1 MVFLSLLL
9 SLASCE
15 LLFSSLHGRENIHDE
30 QAQVFNTHGLQRSI
44 GEVDAGFGWK
54 GLPRWND
61 GEEEVVEVLVM
72 YGFGS
77 PPPTKTLAA
86 MPQSNGGKL
95 FAKEEGTCAYR
106 WSLNAFE
113 AGDEVWFAFYPRT
126 EDAWLAA
133 MYDKVTVK
141 SAEDFEAVGPENLL
155 PVRGFTGDA
164 YGTEA
169 WVSGELTSGDSYDID
184 RITTSEEYFL
194 ILQFDLP
201 DKVWCT
207 EALLTLTPLTAGTT
221 GTGSANAV
229 SIVNIDQYSDYNVFD
244 YFDFTHESTFNFT
257 DAETGS
263 ADITEAVNAAIL
275 LGSDTLAIRA
285 ATLGEGDTFNYDG
298 EALTISYEK

>member
-1 MVFLSLLL
+1 
-9 SLASCE
+9 
-15 LLFSSLHGRENIHDE
+15 
-30 QAQVFNTHGLQRSI
+30 
-44 GEVDAGFGWK
+44 
-54 GLPRWND
+54 
-61 GEEEVVEVLVM
+61 
-72 YGFGS
+72 
-77 PPPTKTLAA
+77 
-86 MPQSNGGKL
+86 
-95 FAKEEGTCAYR
+95 
-106 WSLNAFE
+106 
-113 AGDEVWFAFYPRT
+113 
-126 EDAWLAA
+126 
-133 MYDKVTVK
+133 
-141 SAEDFEAVGPENLL
+141 PENLL
-155 PVRGFTGDA
+155 PIRGFTGDLD
-164 YGTEA
+164 GTEE
-169 WVSGELTSGDSYDID
+169 WVSGELTSGASYDID

-194 ILQFDLP
+194 ILQFDFP